1 MRGMLAPKE
10 SQGGRARVLAYR
22 NFCSNR
28 PTTLTTQVALKQSSQ
43 TDHYYAPL
51 RAGMRLPI
59 ITLIP
64 LYSSPAT
71 QLRGQDSLGQKSQQS
86 QTQVFSTCPRPAS
99 RIRAASCT
107 SGSPHNNLR
116 TFEPSSTYLRMTA
129 RSCPLPYSGRRWR
142 KLPPSMP
149 EQQPFYPTRNW
160 VPPYGRLCSKYPPG
174 SNPRMDYA
182 LRLSQWRLTI
192 QFGCHARNAQCPTAN
207 ASGLRVHLLCCRG
220 QAMSARSRAT

>member
-86 QTQVFSTCPRPAS
+86 QTQSFFHVP
-99 RIRAASCT
+99 
-107 SGSPHNNLR
+107 SPSVADSSSVLHLGEPTQQLEDLR
-116 TFEPSSTYLRMTA
+116 TFLNVLEDD
-129 RSCPLPYSGRRWR
+129 R
-142 KLPPSMP
+142 KV
-149 EQQPFYPTRNW
+149 
-160 VPPYGRLCSKYPPG
+160 VP
-174 SNPRMDYA
+174 
-182 LRLSQWRLTI
+182 LTI
-192 QFGCHARNAQCPTAN
+192 FGQEVAKTAALNA
-207 ASGLRVHLLCCRG
+207 
-220 QAMSARSRAT
+220 